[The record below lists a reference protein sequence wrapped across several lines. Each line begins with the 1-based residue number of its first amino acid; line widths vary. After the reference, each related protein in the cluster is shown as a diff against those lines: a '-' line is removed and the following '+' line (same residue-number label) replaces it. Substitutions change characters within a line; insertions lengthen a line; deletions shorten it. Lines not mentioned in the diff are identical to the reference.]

1 MDLRVPSLL
10 RKSSIARARKYY
22 ITEEGKQIGEIS
34 RTLRVQRRLP
44 GFVLRDFLDRML
56 LATLAV
62 RSSSFWNLY
71 VTFGGDRTGLV
82 SGNFTLERGR
92 KRQKNAR
99 NKEREVTP
107 RRERGI
113 GLVATQTRE
122 SRF

>member
-10 RKSSIARARKYY
+10 RKSSFARARKYY
-22 ITEEGKQIGEIS
+22 ITEEGKKMGEIS

-44 GFVLRDFLDRML
+44 GFVLRDFLDRVL

-82 SGNFTLERGR
+82 SGNFTLERG
-92 KRQKNAR
+92 
-99 NKEREVTP
+99 
-107 RRERGI
+107 
-113 GLVATQTRE
+113 E
-122 SRF
+122 SDKKKCA

>member
-1 MDLRVPSLL
+1 M
-10 RKSSIARARKYY
+10 
-22 ITEEGKQIGEIS
+22 GEIS

-44 GFVLRDFLDRML
+44 GFVLSNFLDRVL

-82 SGNFTLERGR
+82 SENFTLERGR
-92 KRQKNAR
+92 ERQKNAR
-99 NKEREVTP
+99 NKERTDTR

>member
-1 MDLRVPSLL
+1 M
-10 RKSSIARARKYY
+10 
-22 ITEEGKQIGEIS
+22 GEIS

-44 GFVLRDFLDRML
+44 GFVLRDFLDRVL

-82 SGNFTLERGR
+82 SGNFTLERER
-92 KRQKNAR
+92 ATKKNAR
-99 NKEREVTP
+99 NKERKGTR
-107 RRERGI
+107 RRERRI
-113 GLVATQTRE
+113 GLVARQTRE